1 MASLLISKNI
11 TVRLPTVGEKTPTLT
26 TGMNDTAASLLLLLL
41 AVAFGVRSFA
51 KNKSSSHQNEKP
63 SASHIKL
70 CPFTPCAQTTQADT
84 TKTLSLCPFAAKGK
98 RMPNKHTSLK
108 YLRVRSFRTLD
119 PNDVRTSKSFW
130 TLYQGISTEQYGLF
144 GDYMGQSEV
153 LPRAPQPKA
162 IVTLAENEAAERYA
176 LGHADSYRSWL
187 AAELSGKNLTEELKS
202 LNRSETKLVLGACVY
217 LRHSWHQGN
226 PNVGPISDEVPVDAR
241 GNAVEEPPA
250 LKQAVEFVAERLDV
264 APYLTLYTWVF
275 CNWKWTPASSAG
287 SSGVTSDLPLTHKDM
302 CDRSKGSLSP
312 RFSWFTGAARES
324 EANLWRAFAYSELVA
339 IPLYGEVGKI
349 MDEVTAFQS
358 DTMADSPS
366 SSSVERVHRSLQA
379 IRDATKNI
387 TAALV
392 SCVNFDLIDGK
403 HFMQFMSTAHYAG
416 TAAGASGF
424 QSPAMVMLDAF
435 LGIDFSKLPADMRES
450 RSDNIAQMLP
460 ELVTIVFGVVRP
472 GAKGLRKFLDR
483 IACPDQR
490 CAVKESFNGVADQI
504 IMWRS
509 RHRSRAGQYIKES
522 PVTTGRSN
530 EDMGGD
536 VHSTFLTEMSNIIT
550 ATKSVRL
557 E

>member
-1 MASLLISKNI
+1 MAPLLISKNI
-11 TVRLPTVGEKTPTLT
+11 TLQLPTVGEKTPTLT
-26 TGMNDTAASLLLLLL
+26 TGINDTGASLLLLLL
-41 AVAFGVRSFA
+41 VVAFGVRSFA
-51 KNKSSSHQNEKP
+51 KNTSFQKEKR
-63 SASHIKL
+63 ASHIKL
-70 CPFTPCAQTTQADT
+70 CPFTCAQTQADT
-84 TKTLSLCPFAAKGK
+84 TKPLSLCPFAAGGK
-98 RMPNKHTSLK
+98 RKPNKYTSLK

-119 PNDVRTSKSFW
+119 PNDVTTSKSFW
-130 TLYQGISTEQYGLF
+130 TLYQAISSEQYGLF

-153 LPRAPQPKA
+153 LPRAPQLKA
-162 IVTLAENEAAERYA
+162 MVTLAETKAAERYA

-187 AAELSGKNLTEELKS
+187 SAELSGKNLAEELKS
-202 LNRSETKLVLGACVY
+202 LTRSEAKLVLGACVY

-226 PNVGPISDEVPVDAR
+226 PNVGPISDEVPVDAG

-275 CNWKWTPASSAG
+275 CNWKWTPASRNPES
-287 SSGVTSDLPLTHKDM
+287 SDLPLTHKDM

-339 IPLYGEVGKI
+339 IPLYGEIGKI

-358 DTMADSPS
+358 DTTADSPS
-366 SSSVERVHRSLQA
+366 SSSIESVHRSLEV
-379 IRDATKNI
+379 IRDATKNL

-416 TAAGASGF
+416 TDAGASGF

-435 LGIDFSKLPADMRES
+435 LGIDFSLLPVDMRES

-460 ELVTIVFGVVRP
+460 EVVTIIFGVVRP
-472 GAKGLRKFLDR
+472 GAKGLRKFLAS
-483 IACPDQR
+483 IACPDQQR
-490 CAVKESFNGVADQI
+490 AVTESFNGVADQI

-509 RHRSRAGQYIKES
+509 RHRSRAGNYIKES

-530 EDMGGD
+530 ADMGGD
-536 VHSTFLTEMSNIIT
+536 VHSTFLTEMNTIIA
-550 ATKSVRL
+550 ATKSARI
-557 E
+557 